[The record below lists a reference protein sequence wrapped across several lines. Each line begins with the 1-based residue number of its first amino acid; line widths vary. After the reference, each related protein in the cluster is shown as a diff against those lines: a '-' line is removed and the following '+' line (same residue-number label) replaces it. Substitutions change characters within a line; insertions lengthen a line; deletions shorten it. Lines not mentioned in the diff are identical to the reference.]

1 MRIIKSINKLN
12 KEVNFKANIG
22 FVPTMGALHKGHLS
36 LIDSC
41 KKKCDKTL
49 ASIFVNPSQFNK
61 KNDYKKYPRNLSR
74 DIKILKKK
82 GVDYVFIPNVRH
94 IYKNKK
100 KMRIKII
107 NKDKVLCAKF
117 RRGHFEGVLAVMNQ
131 LLKIVKAKYVFLGQ
145 KDYQQVYL
153 IKKFIKNKFNTKIIP
168 CKTIRDVN
176 SLPYSSR
183 NFLLKK
189 NELGKASIVSSKI
202 RNLYNLIK
210 KKFIMKNKF
219 NTKIIPCKTIRDA
232 NSLPYSSRNFLLKKN
247 DLVRASIVSLKIKKL
262 YNEIKKRFIMK
273 NKLKFVKK
281 DLVRHGINIEYFEIR
296 NNDNLS
302 KKFNKKNFKIFVAFY
317 INNVRLIDNF

>member
-74 DIKILKKK
+74 DIKKLKKK

-100 KMRIKII
+100 KRRIKII

-210 KKFIMKNKF
+210 KKFIMKNKLKF
-219 NTKIIPCKTIRDA
+219 
-232 NSLPYSSRNFLLKKN
+232 LKKE
-247 DLVRASIVSLKIKKL
+247 LISC
-262 YNEIKKRFIMK
+262 
-273 NKLKFVKK
+273 
-281 DLVRHGINIEYFEIR
+281 GINIEYLEIR
-296 NNDNLS
+296 NKYNLS
-302 KKFNKKNFKIFVAFY
+302 KRFNKKNFKIFIAFY
-317 INNVRLIDNF
+317 INKVRLIDNF

>member
-82 GVDYVFIPNVRH
+82 GVDYVFIPNVKN

-100 KMRIKII
+100 KMKIKII
-107 NKDKVLCAKF
+107 NKDKVLCAKL

-131 LLKIVKAKYVFLGQ
+131 LLKIVKAKYVFLGE

-153 IKKFIKNKFNTKIIP
+153 IKKFIKNKFNTKIIT
-168 CKTIRDVN
+168 CKTIRD
-176 SLPYSSR
+176 
-183 NFLLKK
+183 
-189 NELGKASIVSSKI
+189 I
-202 RNLYNLIK
+202 
-210 KKFIMKNKF
+210 
-219 NTKIIPCKTIRDA
+219 

-247 DLVRASIVSLKIKKL
+247 DLFKASIVSLKIRKL
-262 YNEIKKRFIMK
+262 YNLIKKRFIMK
-273 NKLKFVKK
+273 NQLKFIKK
-281 DLVRHGINIEYFEIR
+281 ELIRHGINIEYFEIR
-296 NNDNLS
+296 NKYNLS
-302 KKFNKKNFKIFVAFY
+302 KKFSKKNFKIFVAFY

>member
-41 KKKCDKTL
+41 KKRCSKTL
-49 ASIFVNPSQFNK
+49 ISIFVNPSQFNK

-82 GVDYVFIPNVRH
+82 DVDYVFIPNVRH
-94 IYKNKK
+94 IYNNKK
-100 KMRIKII
+100 KMKIKII

-131 LLKIVKAKYVFLGQ
+131 LLKIVKTKYVFLGE

-153 IKKFIKNKFNTKIIP
+153 IKKFI
-168 CKTIRDVN
+168 
-176 SLPYSSR
+176 
-183 NFLLKK
+183 
-189 NELGKASIVSSKI
+189 
-202 RNLYNLIK
+202 
-210 KKFIMKNKF
+210 KNKF

-247 DLVRASIVSLKIKKL
+247 DLFKASIVSLKIRKL
-262 YNEIKKRFIMK
+262 YNLIKKRFIMK
-273 NKLKFVKK
+273 NQLKFIKK
-281 DLVRHGINIEYFEIR
+281 ELIRHGINIEYFEIR
-296 NNDNLS
+296 NKYNLS
-302 KKFNKKNFKIFVAFY
+302 KKFSKKNFKIFVAFY